1 MLPTFTEKIKE
12 SAVSVIP
19 VMAIVALLHFT
30 ITPLNP
36 GQLPQFILGGVLLIL
51 GLAVFLIGADLGM
64 VAFGQKAGSAL
75 THRRSLL
82 LILAAA
88 FAIGFAITIAEP
100 DVQVLARQVSLVNP
114 SIDRQSLLLMIAVG
128 VGGFLVLGVVKTL
141 LVLPL
146 RWLLIGFYL
155 LVFLACSFVDS
166 TFVGVA
172 FDAGGATTGPIT
184 VPFIIA
190 MGIGVASAAK
200 KKAGDDSSFGWVGLA
215 SIGPIAAVAFM
226 GMITPAS
233 ESAHSVAPAAEASQG
248 LIERFVHVLPEVSAD
263 ILLALLPIFVIFLIF
278 QIVLLRLPGRQ
289 VRRMISG
296 CIYSF
301 IGLVLFMTGV
311 TGGFSPAG
319 QSLGMALGAFGGWG
333 LIPVGLILGAVVV
346 CAEPAVWVLTAQVEE
361 VSGGHIR
368 RPIMLAALSVS
379 IAGAV
384 ALGMIRVVT
393 GMSIWYMLIPGYA
406 LALGLTFFCP
416 RLFTAIAF
424 DSGGVA
430 SGPMSATFVLS
441 LALGSSMAVG
451 GNPATDAFGMIS
463 MIAMAP
469 LITIQLL
476 GLIFRRKETRAA
488 KKLRRQ
494 CDEPDIQA
502 R

>member
-12 SAVSVIP
+12 SAVSVLP
-19 VMAIVALLHFT
+19 VMAIVVLLHFT
-30 ITPLNP
+30 IAPLNP

-100 DVQVLARQVSLVNP
+100 DVQVLARQVNLVNP
-114 SIDRQSLLLMIAVG
+114 SIDRQNLLMMIAVG
-128 VGGFLVLGVVKTL
+128 VGGFLMLGVVKTL

-146 RWLLIGFYL
+146 RWLLLGFYL

-200 KKAGDDSSFGWVGLA
+200 KKEGDDSSFGWVGLA

-226 GMITPAS
+226 GMTSPAS
-233 ESAHSVAPAAEASQG
+233 ESAHSAASAAGASLG
-248 LIERFVHVLPEVSAD
+248 MLERFVRVLPEVAHD
-263 ILLALLPIFVIFLIF
+263 ILLALLPIFIIFLIF
-278 QIVLLRLPGRQ
+278 QVVLLRLPAGQ

-296 CIYSF
+296 FIYSF

-311 TGGFSPAG
+311 SGGFSPAG
-319 QSLGMALGAFGGWG
+319 QALGMALGGHGGWA
-333 LIPVGLILGAVVV
+333 LIPVGLLLGAVVV
-346 CAEPAVWVLTAQVEE
+346 CAEPAVWVLTEQVEE
-361 VSGGHIR
+361 MSGGYIR
-368 RPIMLAALSVS
+368 RPIMLAALSIS
-379 IAGAV
+379 IACAV

-406 LALGLTFFCP
+406 LALGLTFVCP

-441 LALGSSMAVG
+441 LALGSSAAVG

-476 GLIFRRKETRAA
+476 GLIFRRKEKKAA
-488 KKLRRQ
+488 EKLRRQ
-494 CDEPDIQA
+494 CDEPSIQA